1 MTVSV
6 SVRSYTHSITYV
18 TDNIL
23 RSLKEIIRQSGL
35 SPEKLA
41 TEWSSLELAIRTWIE
56 SGDLIRVILEIFD
69 PKTNGLLTRWDV
81 EITYGY
87 SDGDGYFFA
96 DTEAIR
102 SAIRKTGVQASTAG
116 YEFTLT
122 TRPGRP
128 DVKGWGPGS
137 LRSIGGMV
145 EQRIGTSIEA
155 AGLSGG
161 ISYYRR
167 A

>member
-1 MTVSV
+1 MSVSV

-18 TDNIL
+18 TDNVL

-41 TEWSSLELAIRTWIE
+41 IGWASLELAIRTWIE
-56 SGDLIRVILEIFD
+56 SGDLMRVVLEIFD

-81 EITYGY
+81 EISYGY
-87 SDGDGYFFA
+87 TDDDGYFFV
-96 DTEAIR
+96 DTDAIR
-102 SAIRKTGVQASTAG
+102 SAIHKTGVQPSTAG
-116 YEFTLT
+116 YDFTLT
-122 TRPGRP
+122 TRYGRP

-137 LRSIGGMV
+137 LRSIDGMI

-155 AGLSGG
+155 AGLSGS

-167 A
+167 L